1 VAETGDRPGQAV
13 IVRTEDLASRNALVP
28 DVLVRRY
35 VPPPA
40 YGGQVPPYNAGGLWG
55 LEAGVAVSVNDD
67 TRTATHLAELGPGE
81 FFGEMSLLT
90 GEPRSAT
97 VTALV
102 ETCLLTIDKDIFRPC
117 LEAEPRLAEALER
130 FLVDRKAAQATA
142 ISREPQ
148 PPQEHDLL
156 RRIREFFA
164 I

>member
-1 VAETGDRPGQAV
+1 
-13 IVRTEDLASRNALVP
+13 
-28 DVLVRRY
+28 
-35 VPPPA
+35 
-40 YGGQVPPYNAGGLWG
+40 
-55 LEAGVAVSVNDD
+55 
-67 TRTATHLAELGPGE
+67 AELGPGE

-102 ETCLLTIDKDIFRPC
+102 ETRLLTIDKEIFRPC

-130 FLVDRKAAQATA
+130 FLVDRKATQPIA
-142 ISREPQ
+142 ISSDPSPLRER
-148 PPQEHDLL
+148 DLL